1 MIETLLRS
9 PTFVTFLVASF
20 ILAITPGRLT
30 FMLIVV

>member
-1 MIETLLRS
+1 
-9 PTFVTFLVASF
+9 VTFLVASF